1 MKQSNLVAIDKNTEA
16 GAVIYWS
23 LSGGLISHDKFC
35 EAWKAAGGN
44 PACLPDRP
52 SPETAL
58 RRAVAARGTKRRLA
72 RPAGKRGQWAIVQE
86 TAVGEEMQYVQ
97 IARAYLDEGS
107 LVVKGDASECQ
118 AITEA
123 FDYALG
129 SLNQDDVS
137 AWLVWFLDAY
147 SAVRLKPN
155 GGLYYLPPTEA
166 PEFERVAKLVEK
178 ICGSMIAIEY
188 IPAMNRAS
196 VVRAVLD
203 GLMQEIAGF
212 TSVIDEAIEKGV
224 GKRALRNRAAE
235 CDAQIERM
243 SAYESML
250 GSRVEKLR
258 TQINAVKARA
268 VMAAIKAD
276 NEE

>member
-1 MKQSNLVAIDKNTEA
+1 MKQSNLVAIDNNTEA

-23 LSGGLISHDKFC
+23 LRGGLISHDKFC

-72 RPAGKRGQWAIVQE
+72 RPGSRRGTWSIVQE
-86 TAVGEEMQYVQ
+86 VAVGEDMEYRQL
-97 IARAYLDEGS
+97 ARAHLDEGS
-107 LVVKGDASECQ
+107 LVVKGDAAECSAIEQ
-118 AITEA
+118 AFTE
-123 FDYALG
+123 ALG
-129 SLNQDDVS
+129 SLTQDDVS
-137 AWLVWFLDAY
+137 AWLVWFIDAY

-155 GGLYYLPPTEA
+155 GGLYYLPPAEA
-166 PEFERVAKLVEK
+166 PDFARVAKLVEK
-178 ICGSMIAIEY
+178 ICIDMISIEY
-188 IPAMNRAS
+188 IPAMNRSS

-258 TQINAVKARA
+258 SQINAVKARA
-268 VMAAIKAD
+268 VMAAVKAD
-276 NEE
+276 SED